1 MKTKKQALEEA
12 HNKYIA
18 ALTNLRIHEAKWK
31 AAWDAAKDP
40 FRAWEQ
46 HKKSRPQ
53 RDAVVKEWLDAK
65 DFYLKLKERK

>member
-12 HNKYIA
+12 HNEYMA
-18 ALTNLRIHEAKWK
+18 ALTNLRVHEAKWK

-46 HKKSRPQ
+46 HKKKKPERI
-53 RDAVVKEWLDAK
+53 AVIQKWIKAR
-65 DFYLKLKERK
+65 DFYNNLKDKK